1 MIKRALWTVTVVA
14 LLVTMAVPAAAQQK
28 VSLVFSSG
36 PTGGSWIPMAAAI
49 ADVVKKKFPEI
60 DVQVEPGGTNVNLE
74 KIRTDKAD
82 IGWTMATALFD
93 LRAGR
98 GYWEGKQSDKHVAI
112 ANVYP
117 NVWQFAVLAE
127 SDIQKVGDLKGKA
140 VALPDRT
147 QSSLTEGW
155 DLLLK
160 VNGMTQ
166 NDLGTK
172 SYGKVSDNVELL
184 KDRKA
189 VAMAWFTTVPGN
201 FVLDLGSS
209 RKIRMLHFD
218 DATVAKLKALNAGF
232 ARHVIPKGTYTA
244 SGVDEDV
251 HTYQT
256 PAMLV
261 VSTRTPA
268 DVMYKVTK
276 ASVEGR
282 ENLIAVAPVMKTV
295 TAQSMAQ
302 TLGVPLHPGAQ
313 KYYKE
318 IGVLK

>member
-1 MIKRALWTVTVVA
+1 MTKRAACIAITLVM
-14 LLVTMAVPAAAQQK
+14 LLAAATPAATQQK
-28 VSLVFSSG
+28 VNVLFSSG

-49 ADVVKKKFPEI
+49 SDTVKKKFPEI
-60 DVQVEPGGTNVNLE
+60 DIQVEPGGTNINLE

-93 LRAGR
+93 IRAGR
-98 GYWEGKQSDKHVAI
+98 GYWQGKQSDKHLVI

-117 NVWQFAVLAE
+117 NVWQLAVPAD
-127 SDIQKVGDLKGKA
+127 SDVQKVTDLKGKA

-160 VNGMTQ
+160 VHGMTQ

-172 SYGKVSDNVELL
+172 SYGKVSDNAELL

-189 VAMAWFTTVPGN
+189 VAMGWFTTVPAN

-209 RKIRMLHFD
+209 RRIRLLQFD
-218 DATVAKLKALNAGF
+218 DATIDKLKQLNAGF
-232 ARHVIPKGTYTA
+232 ARHVIAKGTYTG
-244 SGVDEDV
+244 SGIDEEIR
-251 HTYQT
+251 TYQT

-261 VSTRTPA
+261 VSSRTPA
-268 DVMYKVTK
+268 DTMYKVTK
-276 ASVEGR
+276 AIVEGR
-282 ENLIAVAPVMKTV
+282 EALIPVAPVMKTV
-295 TAQSMAQ
+295 TPQSMAQ
-302 TLGVPLHPGAQ
+302 TLGVPLHPGAE

-318 IGVLK
+318 IGALK

>member
-1 MIKRALWTVTVVA
+1 MWMAMGLA
-14 LLVTMAVPAAAQQK
+14 LLVTTSAPAAAQQK
-28 VSLVFSSG
+28 VNLVFSSG

-60 DVQVEPGGTNVNLE
+60 EVQVEPGGTNVNLE

-82 IGWTMATALFD
+82 IGWSFATALFD
-93 LRAGR
+93 IRAGR
-98 GYWEGKQSDKHVAI
+98 GYWQGKQSDKHVVI

-117 NVWQFAVLAE
+117 NVWQFVVLAE
-127 SDIQKVGDLKGKA
+127 SNIHKIADLKGKP

-166 NDLGTK
+166 NDLGTR
-172 SYGKVSDNVELL
+172 SYGKVSENAELL
-184 KDRKA
+184 KDQKA
-189 VAMAWFTTVPGN
+189 VAMAWFTAVPAS

-209 RKIRMLHFD
+209 RKIRMLQID
-218 DATVAKLKALNAGF
+218 DATVGKLRELNAGF

-244 SGVDEDV
+244 SGIEEEIR
-251 HTYQT
+251 TYQT
-256 PAMLV
+256 PGMLV
-261 VSTRTPA
+261 VSSRTPA
-268 DVMYKVTK
+268 DAMYKVTK
-276 ASVEGR
+276 AIVEGR
-282 ENLIAVAPVMKTV
+282 DQLATVAPVMKTV
-295 TAQSMAQ
+295 TAQTMVQ
-302 TLGVPLHPGAQ
+302 TLGVPLHPGAA

>member
-1 MIKRALWTVTVVA
+1 MTKRVLWSGIVLA
-14 LLVTMAVPAAAQQK
+14 LLVATAIPAVAQQK
-28 VSLVFSSG
+28 VTIVFSSG
-36 PTGGSWIPMAAAI
+36 PTGGSWIPMAASI
-49 ADVVKKKFPEI
+49 ADVVKKKYPEI
-60 DVQVEPGGTNVNLE
+60 EVQVEPGGTNVNLE

-82 IGWTMATALFD
+82 LGWTMATALFD

-98 GYWEGKQSDKHVAI
+98 NYWQGKQSDKHLVI

-117 NVWQFAVLAE
+117 NVWQFAVPAD
-127 SDIQKVGDLKGKA
+127 SDIQKVTDLKGKP

-160 VNGMTQ
+160 VHGMTQ
-166 NDLGTK
+166 SDLGTK
-172 SYGKVSDNVELL
+172 SYGKVSDNVELI

-209 RKIRMLHFD
+209 RKIRLLQFD
-218 DATVAKLKALNAGF
+218 DATITKLKELNAGF
-232 ARHVIPKGTYTA
+232 ARHVIPKGTYTG
-244 SGVDEDV
+244 SGIDEDV
-251 HTYQT
+251 RTYQT

-261 VSTRTPA
+261 VSSRLPA
-268 DVMYKVTK
+268 DAMYKVTK
-276 ASVEGR
+276 AIVEGR
-282 ENLIAVAPVMKTV
+282 EAMIAVAPVMRTV
-295 TAQSMAQ
+295 NAQSMAQ
-302 TLGVPLHPGAQ
+302 TLGVPLHPGAE

>member
-1 MIKRALWTVTVVA
+1 MTKRVLWIVMVLA
-14 LLVTMAVPAAAQQK
+14 LLATSAPAGAQQK
-28 VSLVFSSG
+28 VTLVFSSG
-36 PTGGSWIPMAAAI
+36 PTGGSWIPMAASI
-49 ADVVKKKFPEI
+49 ADIVKRKYPDI

-98 GYWEGKQSDKHVAI
+98 NYWQGKQSTEKHLII
-112 ANVYP
+112 ANVHP
-117 NVWQFAVLAE
+117 NVWQFAVPAE
-127 SDIQKVGDLKGKA
+127 SDIYKITDLKGKA

-160 VNGMTQ
+160 VHGMSQ
-166 NDLGTK
+166 GDLGTK
-172 SYGKVSDNVELL
+172 SYGKVADNVELI

-189 VAMAWFTTVPGN
+189 VAMSWFTTVPAN

-209 RKIRMLHFD
+209 RKIRLLEFD
-218 DATVAKLKALNAGF
+218 DATVAKLKELNGGF
-232 ARHVIPKGTYTA
+232 ARHVIPKGTYA
-244 SGVDEDV
+244 GSGIEGEVR
-251 HTYQT
+251 TYQT

-261 VSTRTPA
+261 VSSKTSA
-268 DVMYKVTK
+268 DTMYKVTK
-276 ASVEGR
+276 ALVEGR
-282 ENLIAVAPVMKTV
+282 EAMAAVAPVMRTV
-295 TAQSMAQ
+295 TAQAMAQ
-302 TLGVPLHPGAQ
+302 TLGVPLHPGAE